1 MKIFMCDNE
10 FSKVIDSVE
19 AHMESFS
26 IDRNKLYTFKRGN
39 QKGISFRDFS
49 DSSCAVFIVN
59 SQWYAYSY
67 GLMRDVPITAKK
79 AIESI
84 NILMKIIYKISNLSF
99 SKLKDKLE
107 RESILII

>member
-1 MKIFMCDNE
+1 MNPSIVLFGLTLGMK
-10 FSKVIDSVE
+10 
-19 AHMESFS
+19 
-26 IDRNKLYTFKRGN
+26 
-39 QKGISFRDFS
+39 
-49 DSSCAVFIVN
+49 
-59 SQWYAYSY
+59 
-67 GLMRDVPITAKK
+67 GLFPKFFPAKK